1 MHYPEL
7 QGVYKRLWAD
17 AGLKDE
23 RMYELRCQV
32 DQLIKEQLEKKIHL
46 QKNSSNDQLF
56 KNSLLLNGFLEQIR
70 LFIDKTINP
79 PELISNMYDI

>member
-46 QKNSSNDQLF
+46 
-56 KNSLLLNGFLEQIR
+56 
-70 LFIDKTINP
+70 
-79 PELISNMYDI
+79 